1 MICITTLVAFILVS
15 LGCLNW
21 GLVGILN
28 WNFVEAIFGAG
39 QNVGTVIVY
48 VLVFVSLLWLI
59 FVAIY
64 SGGKIDFRTPITN
77 VRSKKNDIR

>member
-1 MICITTLVAFILVS
+1 MICITTLIAFILVS

-21 GLVGILN
+21 GLIGIFN

-39 QNVGTVIVY
+39 PNVGTIIVY
-48 VLVFVSLLWLI
+48 VLVFVALLWLI

-64 SGGKIDFRTPITN
+64 SRGKIDFRTPITS
-77 VRSKKNDIR
+77 VRSDKRLNR